1 MNDGDKLTVV
11 LADAERDLR
20 VVTIAGFTEK
30 KRTNSQKNLGLEQQ
44 QYNKMAKSWET
55 INKSRVIV
63 EYYINHLL

>member
-44 QYNKMAKSWET
+44 QYNKMAKS
-55 INKSRVIV
+55 
-63 EYYINHLL
+63 